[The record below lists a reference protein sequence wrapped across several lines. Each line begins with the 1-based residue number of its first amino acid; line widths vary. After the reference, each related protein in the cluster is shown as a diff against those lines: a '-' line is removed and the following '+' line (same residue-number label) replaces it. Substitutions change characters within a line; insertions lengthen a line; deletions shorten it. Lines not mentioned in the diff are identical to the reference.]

1 MTKNLILFLFLIG
14 ALLTFT
20 NAHAQEGYSIKGKVV
35 NSENKPIES
44 GNVIVLSPIDST
56 VIKGIHFWEGRFE
69 LFGIIPRNV
78 LIKYTSDGLLDVYI
92 AKKFDENIEAFDL
105 GQVKMNEA
113 IQEVEGV
120 EIIHRKPM
128 YTREVGKLIV
138 NVEGTI
144 LSERGTILELLKSAP
159 NVIVRS
165 NGGVSVAG
173 KGSAIVFLDGQRVVS
188 MEMLSAMSSDL
199 VSKIEIIENP
209 SSKYDAEGNAVI
221 EIITKTGALN
231 GYQGNIGL
239 RGMKRTESQV
249 AYWGNLQYRKEWFSM
264 YASIGQYSGAV
275 HEIETYYR
283 DIYGANPVQM
293 DNEVDKRYK
302 HKFDTWGY
310 LDFDFRLDSMNT
322 LFITYAATKLKSEV
336 DIDNVNLIYDGDT
349 FLGDLKS
356 ESNGLKERWMH
367 SVSGGFIRTL
377 DTLDSEV
384 SVTGQYTN
392 FKINANNDIEQIS
405 NFGTPVT
412 SRFRNNNVN
421 AINVYSANVDYVKN
435 WSDKVKLNLGA
446 KNSYV
451 TNESAINFEYEENDS
466 WFTDVDLKNQF
477 DFYENILAGYG
488 ELSGRL
494 KKFSYNAGL
503 RFESTTTK
511 GNSLIAG
518 TGIVDR
524 DYSNLFPNIQMN
536 YDITK
541 DLIVGVSYNNRINR
555 PSYQDL
561 DPFINYIDSVSA
573 FRGNPQL
580 IPAISHN
587 AEVSLVYMEYASIT
601 FGYSNTK
608 NPMYLTVEQNLG
620 ENTFNAI
627 VKNIESS
634 ETMSLGLVLPYE
646 IPWWTTFNAFGYQ
659 LNRFEYNDNAALVVN
674 NKPTF
679 YVSLYNEFRFKNLFD
694 LELTY
699 DYVSPGSDG
708 IFLVKP
714 YQSFGVSIA
723 RKFLNDK
730 LSLRLSVFDM
740 FYQEVERAESTLT
753 GFYVG
758 YTSRSDSRSL
768 MLTAIWNF
776 GKMRD
781 PKMKGKMIDKDER
794 NRVKE

>member
-1 MTKNLILFLFLIG
+1 MKNLTRITFLLGTIFSFFNL
-14 ALLTFT
+14 
-20 NAHAQEGYSIKGKVV
+20 HAQETYGIKGTLTDT
-35 NSENKPIES
+35 ENKPVES
-44 GNVIVLSPIDST
+44 GNVIVLNPLDST
-56 VIKGIHFWEGRFE
+56 VIKGTHFWEGKFE
-69 LFGIIPRNV
+69 LFGIEPRNV
-78 LIKYTSDGLLDVYI
+78 LIRFTSDGLKDVYI
-92 AKKFDENIEAFDL
+92 SKIVDANSELFDL
-105 GQVKMNEA
+105 GEIKLEEA
-113 IQEVEGV
+113 IQELEGV
-120 EIIHRKPM
+120 VILHRKPM

-165 NGGVSVAG
+165 DGGVSVAG
-173 KGSAIVFLDGQRVVS
+173 KGSAIVFLDGQRVIS

-209 SSKYDAEGNAVI
+209 SSRYDAEGNAVI
-221 EIITKTGALN
+221 EIITKSGALN

-249 AYWGNLQYRKEWFSM
+249 AYWGNLQYRKDWFSM
-264 YASIGQYSGAV
+264 YASIGQYSGAL
-275 HEIETYYR
+275 HEVETYYR

-293 DNEVDKRYK
+293 ENDVDKRYN
-302 HKFDTWGY
+302 HKFDSWGY
-310 LDFDFRLDSMNT
+310 LDFDFRLDSLNT
-322 LFITYAATKLKSEV
+322 LFINYAATRLKSEV
-336 DIDNVNLIYDGDT
+336 DIDNVNLIYDGDN
-349 FLGDLKS
+349 FLGDLNS
-356 ESNGLKERWMH
+356 ESNGFQQRWMH
-367 SVSGGFIRTL
+367 SVSGGYIRTL
-377 DTLDSEV
+377 DTLESEI
-384 SVTGQYTN
+384 SITGQYTN
-392 FKINANNDIEQIS
+392 FNIDANNNIEQVS
-405 NFGTPVT
+405 DFGTPVR
-412 SRFRNNNVN
+412 SMFRNDNFN
-421 AINVYSANVDYVKN
+421 AIRVYSGNVDYVKN
-435 WSDKVKLNLGA
+435 WSDKVKLNMGA

-451 TNESAINFEYEENDS
+451 TNESGINFEYEAGDV
-466 WFTDVDLKNQF
+466 WYPDTDLNNQF
-477 DFYENILAGYG
+477 DFYENILAGYA

-494 KKFSYNAGL
+494 NKFSYNTGL
-503 RFESTTTK
+503 RYEWTTTK

-518 TGIVDR
+518 TGIVNR
-524 DYSNLFPNIQMN
+524 DYQNLFPNVQVN

-541 DLIVGVSYNNRINR
+541 DLIIGASYNNRINR

-580 IPAISHN
+580 IPAVSHN
-587 AEVSLVYMEYASIT
+587 AELSLVYMEYASIT
-601 FGYSNTK
+601 LGYAKTK
-608 NPMYLTVEQNLG
+608 NPMYLTVEQNIG

-674 NKPTF
+674 NRPTF
-679 YVSLYNEFRFKNLFD
+679 YMSLYNEFRIKKWFD

-714 YQSFGVSIA
+714 YQSLGASIA
-723 RKFLNDK
+723 RKFLDDK
-730 LSLRLSVFDM
+730 LSVRFSVFDAL
-740 FYQEVERAESTLT
+740 FQEAERAESTLT
-753 GFYVG
+753 GFFVG
-758 YTSRSDSRSL
+758 YTSRSDSRSF

-776 GKMRD
+776 GKMKD
-781 PKMKGKMIDKDER
+781 SNMKGKMIDKEER
-794 NRVKE
+794 NRVKQ